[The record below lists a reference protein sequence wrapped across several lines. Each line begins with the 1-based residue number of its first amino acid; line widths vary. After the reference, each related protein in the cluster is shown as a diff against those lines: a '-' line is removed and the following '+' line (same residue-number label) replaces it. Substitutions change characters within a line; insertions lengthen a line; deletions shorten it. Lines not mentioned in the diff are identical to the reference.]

1 MDPVAVAARVL
12 LIVGCSG
19 AALLPSSLE
28 PADSF
33 IAARPRPVA
42 VTALAGPLP
51 AATASPSATTE
62 ESTPFVVSSQLGF
75 EDGSQPV
82 REVVPQPTPL
92 DLRFNQAERVP
103 QSPVR
108 VRIPSQSIDAQVVPV
123 GITPTGEM
131 EAPSGYD
138 EVGWYRYGARP
149 GEPGRAVL
157 AGHLD
162 SRDGPAVFFQLGWL
176 QPGDTIEVHFE
187 DGAETRVFAVREL
200 AQYPVDGAPL
210 GDIFGHVDHPELVLI
225 TCAGQFEGPEAGYSE
240 RVIVYADAVSAA
252 T

>member
-1 MDPVAVAARVL
+1 MDPVAIAARLL

-19 AALLPSSLE
+19 AALLPSSLG

-33 IAARPRPVA
+33 IVGQPQSVPVVA
-42 VTALAGPLP
+42 FAGPAP
-51 AATASPSATTE
+51 AAMAWSSATTE
-62 ESTPFVVSSQLGF
+62 GSTPFVMSSQLSF
-75 EDGSQPV
+75 DDGSQPV
-82 REVVPQPTPL
+82 LEVMPEPTPL

-108 VRIPSQSIDAQVVPV
+108 VRIPSQDIDAQVVPV

-149 GEPGRAVL
+149 GETGRAVL

-162 SRDGPAVFFQLGWL
+162 SRDGPAVFFQLGSL
-176 QPGDTIEVHFE
+176 QPGDTVEVQFG
-187 DGAETRVFAVREL
+187 DGAGTRVFTVREL
-200 AQYPVDGAPL
+200 AQYPADGAPL
-210 GDIFGHVDHPELVLI
+210 NDIFGPVDRPELVLI
-225 TCAGQFEGPEAGYSE
+225 TCAGEFEGPESGYSE
-240 RVIVYADAVSAA
+240 RVIVYADVESGS
-252 T
+252 